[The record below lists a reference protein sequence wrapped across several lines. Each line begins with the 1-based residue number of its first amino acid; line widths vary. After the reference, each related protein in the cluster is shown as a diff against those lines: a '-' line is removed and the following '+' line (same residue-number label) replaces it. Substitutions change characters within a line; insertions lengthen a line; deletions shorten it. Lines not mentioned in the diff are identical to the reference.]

1 MYAAHPPFE
10 LAGEKDSHYRL
21 FLLNQMEVFWN
32 AHSKRKAEG
41 FFSPE
46 FRDFITSML
55 QPSPS
60 QRLCMADII
69 GHAWMQGPIATREQ
83 VVAEFARRHEV
94 NKQRAQK
101 EAEQKLA
108 AKRKRR
114 TIGNDGVSLPKLKPY
129 DQKLAK
135 NTAFFTDYTP
145 EEILNEITFALE
157 EHKI

>member
-1 MYAAHPPFE
+1 
-10 LAGEKDSHYRL
+10 
-21 FLLNQMEVFWN
+21 
-32 AHSKRKAEG
+32 
-41 FFSPE
+41 
-46 FRDFITSML
+46 
-55 QPSPS
+55 
-60 QRLCMADII
+60 MADII

-83 VVAEFARRHEV
+83 VVQEFARRHEV

-114 TIGNDGVSLPKLKPY
+114 TIANEGVSLPKLKPY

-145 EEILNEITFALE
+145 EEILNEITSALE